1 MTASAAPFR
10 LPLDAIPQV
19 GYLAKPN
26 RDRK

>member
-10 LPLDAIPQV
+10 LPLDAIALV
-19 GYLAKPN
+19 GYLPKPN